1 MAQPLMPKATA
12 VWLVDNTSLTFRQI
26 AEFCGLHELEIKAIA
41 DQEVAVGMVGMDPVA
56 NGQLT
61 KEEIE
66 RCERDPKARL
76 RLAQTDLPT
85 PTARQKG
92 PRYTP
97 VTKRG
102 DKPDA
107 VAWLL
112 KHTPELSDAAISRL
126 IGTTKPTINAIREKT
141 HWNSQNIKPR
151 NPVLLGLCTQAD
163 LTEALRK
170 ARPAGAPATPLPLDS
185 YDEVDAGEHQ
195 D

>member
-1 MAQPLMPKATA
+1 MRISDWSSDVCSSDL
-12 VWLVDNTSLTFRQI
+12 
-26 AEFCGLHELEIKAIA
+26 
-41 DQEVAVGMVGMDPVA
+41 
-56 NGQLT
+56 
-61 KEEIE
+61 
-66 RCERDPKARL
+66 
-76 RLAQTDLPT
+76 TDLPL

-112 KHTPELSDAAISRL
+112 KNTPELSDAAISRL

-141 HWNSQNIKPR
+141 HWNAQNIKPR

-163 LTEALRK
+163 LNDALRK
-170 ARPAGAPATPLPLDS
+170 ADRKSTRLNS
-185 YDEVDAGEHQ
+185 SH
-195 D
+195 